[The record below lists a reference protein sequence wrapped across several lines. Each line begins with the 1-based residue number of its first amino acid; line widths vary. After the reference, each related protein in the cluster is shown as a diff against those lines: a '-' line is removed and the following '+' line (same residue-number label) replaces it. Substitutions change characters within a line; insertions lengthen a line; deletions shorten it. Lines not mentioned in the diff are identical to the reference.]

1 MVVPDSLAAS
11 HVPVDARRARLT
23 APWRVD
29 GDGDHM
35 NLQIVLDGAAL
46 AWDAGSP
53 ERRAVLRRGDILV
66 SPAGSAYTSTHSP
79 TESDSLVL
87 TARYRT
93 LGGSPAPAA
102 VELPPLVIVPA
113 DPNRC
118 GGLAAA
124 VNLLA
129 AETVSHPTANPV
141 VLRAMQTLL
150 ILAFRAW
157 TREGSG
163 SVGRH
168 RTSGD
173 PLVERIIQAF
183 HDDPARDWTLADLA
197 RSLSVS
203 RATLTRRFAAGL
215 GEGPLSHLT
224 RLRMALAAERLRE
237 TDIPIKVIAR
247 SVGYTSPYAFSRAF
261 TRMYGIAPELV
272 RRRHRR
278 TAGELVAN

>member
-1 MVVPDSLAAS
+1 MVLPDSLAAS
-11 HVPVDARRARLT
+11 HVPVEARRARLT

-29 GDGDHM
+29 GDADHT
-35 NLQIVLDGAAL
+35 NLQIVLAGTAL
-46 AWDAGSP
+46 AWDAGCP
-53 ERRAVLRRGDILV
+53 GRRAVLRRGDILV
-66 SPAGSAYTSTHSP
+66 SPAGNAYTSTHSH
-79 TESDSLVL
+79 TETDSLVL
-87 TARYRT
+87 TAAYRK
-93 LGGSPAPAA
+93 LGGSPAPAVA
-102 VELPPLVIVPA
+102 ELPPLLVVAA

-124 VNLLA
+124 VDLLA
-129 AETVSHPTANPV
+129 AETPSQPTADSV

-163 SVGRH
+163 VVGRH
-168 RTSGD
+168 HTAGD

-224 RLRMALAAERLRE
+224 RLRMALAEERLRD
-237 TDIPIKVIAR
+237 TDIPIKAIAR
-247 SVGYTSPYAFSRAF
+247 SVGYSSPYAFSRAF
-261 TRMYGIAPELV
+261 ARTYGLAPELV

-278 TAGELVAN
+278 TAGALVAN